1 MTGPASRRA
10 FIGVAHGA
18 GNDRLL
24 LSHALEAKI
33 DFVEADIW
41 PRGHRVAAHH
51 ERRVAAT
58 PLLFEMWYLRLD
70 SRPVWLDDIAVAA
83 SGRGVRVYADLKGR
97 GRAFAARVLDVLRRG
112 NALDGAILSG
122 HHWAELAWARRE
134 APIEVYPSAKN
145 ARQLARFWRF
155 HDRHS
160 GDIDGIAIG
169 EALVTAEVVEACRS
183 RGLRM
188 LPWTVDDDE
197 RARQLIEL
205 GVDGLISNRVS
216 LLREM
221 CLWASHAR
229 GERRPSG

>member
-1 MTGPASRRA
+1 MTERATRRA

-41 PRGHRVAAHH
+41 PRGRRIAAHH
-51 ERRVAAT
+51 ERRLAAT

-70 SRPVWLDDIAVAA
+70 SRPVWLDDVAA
-83 SGRGVRVYADLKGR
+83 AASARGVRVYADLKGS
-97 GRAFAARVLDVLRRG
+97 GRAFAARVLDALRGR
-112 NALDGAILSG
+112 NALEGAILSG
-122 HHWAELAWARRE
+122 HHWAELVWARRE

-155 HDRHS
+155 HDSHGS
-160 GDIDGIAIG
+160 DIDGIAIG
-169 EALVTAEVVEACRS
+169 EALVTADVVEECRL

-197 RARQLIEL
+197 RARELVEL

-221 CLWASHAR
+221 CLWAGHAR
-229 GERRPSG
+229 GEQRPSG